1 MPFKTIVVISK
12 AGKAGKSTVAKQLVV
27 PMIQAQWIE
36 IETFNEKGTGSAMTV
51 SGRKLNS
58 IAEAIAI
65 SESNVVLDVG
75 ISNYELF
82 MKELAQLSDTAAA
95 IDFWV
100 IPVQPGP
107 AFVNEGISTAKELV
121 ERLGVEPNRIIFV
134 PNSVEEPEDMTVDF
148 KVAIAA
154 CKATGMHFVEAP
166 IVQNPVFA
174 LMSKREKCIIE
185 FADDAIDWDSKIA
198 AESNTVTRTS
208 LASEKVLH
216 ERVKFLA
223 RNLRGVWA
231 ASPMSALAAEA

>member
-12 AGKAGKSTVAKQLVV
+12 AGKAGKSTVAKQLIA

-75 ISNYELF
+75 ISNYDLF

-100 IPVQPGP
+100 IPVQPEP

-121 ERLGVEPNRIIFV
+121 ERLGIEPGRIMFV
-134 PNSVEEPEDMTVDF
+134 PNSVEQPEDMLDDF
-148 KVAIAA
+148 RIAIAA

-166 IVQNPVFA
+166 IVQNVVFA
-174 LMSKREKCIIE
+174 SMSKRKKSIIE
-185 FADDAIDWDSKIA
+185 FADEAVDWDSKIA
-198 AESNTVTRTS
+198 AESDTTARAM

-223 RNLRGVWA
+223 KNLRGVWA
-231 ASPMSALAAEA
+231 ASPMRALAVKA